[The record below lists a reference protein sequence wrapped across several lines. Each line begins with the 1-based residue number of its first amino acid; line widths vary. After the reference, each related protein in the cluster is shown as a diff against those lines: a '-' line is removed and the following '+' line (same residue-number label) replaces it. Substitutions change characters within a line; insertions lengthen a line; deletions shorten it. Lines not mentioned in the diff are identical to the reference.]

1 MLPRLVA
8 IVGPT
13 GVGKSALALG
23 LAQTFD
29 GVIIS
34 ADSRQIYRL
43 MDIGTAKPTPAE
55 QTLVSHQLIDIIN
68 PDVTFSLAEYQELA
82 LRAIASVH
90 RQGRQPFLVGG
101 TGQYVWSV
109 LENWAIP
116 RVPPDTN
123 FRHALEAR
131 VARGEAAAIYHELQL
146 LDEKTASHIDPRNV
160 RRIIRALEIRQT
172 GKLHLEAKHSSP
184 FDSIIIGLTTERQD
198 LYKRIDA
205 RVDAMMAAGLV
216 NEVKKLMDSGF
227 NLELPAM
234 SGIGYRQIGF
244 YLKGLMNL
252 TEAVKHI
259 KTESHRF
266 VRQQY
271 NWFKLE
277 DSRINWFEV
286 KGNTPEDLIGE
297 FLREKL
303 GKK

>member
-13 GVGKSALALG
+13 GVGKSALALR
-23 LAQTFD
+23 LAQMFD

-43 MDIGTAKPTPAE
+43 MDIGTAKPTLAE
-55 QTLVSHQLIDIIN
+55 QELIPHQLIDVIN

-90 RQGRQPFLVGG
+90 HQGRQPFLVGG

-116 RVPPDTN
+116 RVPPDIL
-123 FRHALEAR
+123 FRQALEAR
-131 VARGEAAAIYHELQL
+131 AAQGETSVLYHELQA
-146 LDEKTASHIDPRNV
+146 LDEQAASRIDPRNV
-160 RRIIRALEIRQT
+160 RRVIRALEILQT
-172 GKLHLEAKHSSP
+172 GKLRLQQKHP
-184 FDSIIIGLTTERQD
+184 PLFDSILIGLTVERQE
-198 LYKRIDA
+198 LYRRIDA
-205 RVDAMMAAGLV
+205 RVDAMMASGLV
-216 NEVKKLMDSGF
+216 DEVKKLMEAGF
-227 NLELPAM
+227 DMKLPAM
-234 SGIGYRQIGF
+234 SGIGYRQIGL
-244 YLKGLMNL
+244 YLTGAINL
-252 TEAVKHI
+252 TQAVKLI

-277 DSRINWFEV
+277 DSRINWFEI
-286 KGNTPEDLIGE
+286 KEDTSEALIEG
-297 FLREKL
+297 FLRDNLEK
-303 GKK
+303 